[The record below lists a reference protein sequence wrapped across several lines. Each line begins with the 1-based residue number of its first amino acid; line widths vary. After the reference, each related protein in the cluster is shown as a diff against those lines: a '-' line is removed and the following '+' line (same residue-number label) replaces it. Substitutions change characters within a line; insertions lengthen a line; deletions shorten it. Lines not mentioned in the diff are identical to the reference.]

1 MLQQVFSRNFWAI
14 APGYA
19 GMLLLATGGGG
30 SHRRTR
36 LCAPFPCFAGK
47 YREIRRFQPKEDHNT
62 PCSQWKFNGLSV
74 DFPKR
79 QNREDF
85 CAIRERKLDNRE
97 RSTASRGTVHI
108 APAKLATHH
117 RLKQN
122 GSVLNPRS
130 HGLIRKKA
138 TLLASRPQGVE
149 YPWEKAM
156 KAKGRRGRVFIDKN
170 AEGKATGWSLP
181 TAILAIITGLV
192 LGVIAIAWSAISVW
206 LGW

>member
-1 MLQQVFSRNFWAI
+1 VFAV
-14 APGYA
+14 
-19 GMLLLATGGGG
+19 
-30 SHRRTR
+30 
-36 LCAPFPCFAGK
+36 
-47 YREIRRFQPKEDHNT
+47 EI
-62 PCSQWKFNGLSV
+62 QWLIS

-170 AEGKATGWSLP
+170 AEGKATGWSLAYRYLSDHHWP
-181 TAILAIITGLV
+181 RTRSYRYCLV
-192 LGVIAIAWSAISVW
+192 GDIGMAWLVMIVASA
-206 LGW
+206 